1 MWTLESLNV
10 EIQNSVKYIGYG
22 AFYNCSSLENINIPN
37 GIKKICLRAFY
48 GCSKLTN
55 ITITENVIKISSRGF
70 FGCLS
75 LQSINIPKSV
85 TKIFPMNCNIIKINE
100 KQRFF
105 KLIDLLL
112 ENI

>member
-55 ITITENVIKISSRGF
+55 ITITEPFNPNVYIIHSKVF
-70 FGCLS
+70 
-75 LQSINIPKSV
+75 
-85 TKIFPMNCNIIKINE
+85 IIK
-100 KQRFF
+100 K
-105 KLIDLLL
+105 
-112 ENI
+112 